1 MGESPVTADH
11 PFAPF
16 FRAQGFVLLDG
27 GLATALEDRGHDLRD
42 PLWSARVLLDAPEEV
57 RTVHL
62 DYLRAGA
69 DCIET
74 VTYQATVESLRSRG
88 LTDTEAEAQLHLAV
102 RLAVE
107 ARDAFWADPANR
119 EGRVR
124 PLVAASVGP
133 YGAYLADGSEY
144 TGRYDLDED
153 ALAAWHRTRWRIL
166 ADSSADLLACETIP
180 SGAEARALVRLL
192 LETPGRWAWISFQC
206 RDERSLADGT
216 PLEEAVADCEHA
228 ERVVGIGVNCV
239 PPERV
244 GPLLDVVRSV
254 STKPVVAYPNSGDRY
269 DPLTGTW
276 RPGAAAFAPGAVNEW
291 RARGARVVGGC
302 CRVGP
307 ADISRMRSALLQER

>member
-1 MGESPVTADH
+1 MRDDHGTADD

-16 FRAQGFVLLDG
+16 SRGQGFVLLDG

-57 RTVHL
+57 RSVHL
-62 DYLRAGA
+62 EYLRAGA
-69 DCIET
+69 DCIAT
-74 VTYQATVESLRSRG
+74 VTYQATFEGLRARG
-88 LTDTEAEAQLHLAV
+88 LTDPEAEAQLLLAV

-107 ARDAFWADPANR
+107 ARDAFWADPDNR
-119 EGRVR
+119 EGRLR

-153 ALAAWHRTRWRIL
+153 GLVAWHRRRWHVL
-166 ADSSADLLACETIP
+166 ADSPADLLACETIP

-206 RDERSLADGT
+206 RDERCLADGT
-216 PLEEAVADCEHA
+216 PLEEAVACCDRA
-228 ERVVGIGVNCV
+228 ERVAAIGVNCV

-244 GPLLDVVRSV
+244 GPLLELARSV
-254 STKPVVAYPNSGDRY
+254 SAKRLVAYPNSGDRY

-276 RPGAAAFAPGAVNEW
+276 CAGAAPFDPGLVGDW
-291 RARGARVVGGC
+291 RARGAGVVGGC

-307 ADISRMRSALLQER
+307 ADITRMRSALLAER